1 MILVGRKLPS
11 GFWKVQAVKDLR
23 VVNGRREWLIG
34 WAGADSQGGAWPDTW
49 EPSKHLSPNLIDD
62 FLLDRKERLLR
73 AVSVDARPLD
83 SLVQRKISH
92 AVANELS
99 CVESFGRVHEIS
111 IDALQLRDLAESYFK
126 SVVARFGLTPKVV
139 YDPRSRVTSHELRIK
154 NPEDVGEFCAFEAF
168 MKHGGVGAL
177 RHALG
182 RR

>member
-1 MILVGRKLPS
+1 MILVRRKLPS

-23 VVNGRREWLIG
+23 VIDGRREWLIG
-34 WAGADSQGGAWPDTW
+34 WAGADDKGGAWPDSW
-49 EPSKHLSPNLIDD
+49 EPSKLLSRDLIDD

-73 AVSVDARPLD
+73 VVSVDARPLD

-99 CVESFGRVHEIS
+99 CVETFGRVHEIS

-126 SVVARFGLTPKVV
+126 SVVARFGLTPRVV

-154 NPEDVGEFCAFEAF
+154 NPEDVGEFCAFEVF